1 MKYTKKDLASYNLHL
16 INTDKFK
23 TITMKVVFSSPIKK
37 DEITMRNVLSDLLL
51 QSSKN
56 YESRRELTIK
66 AEELYAADVYNNTQ
80 RIGNYILT
88 SFNLQVLNDKYTE
101 EGNFEEAVNFLSE
114 IIFNPD
120 IKDNAFK
127 EDKLDLVL
135 SNVRVA
141 LESIK
146 EDATNYSLLRLMEA
160 YDKESPVS
168 YRMVGY
174 LEDLDK
180 IKTDTLYEY
189 YKNLIEYDYVDIYIV
204 GDFENNTIQEIIKK
218 YFKFR
223 KVKKTRPSYEI
234 KSKKIRRRR
243 LLAKETID
251 NNQSKLAIAC
261 GISKASKYEIN
272 YPLVL
277 ANIIFGGGPDS
288 KLFKDVREKNSLCY
302 SIYSYPVKLDNLLVI
317 SAGIDKENYQKTLDL
332 TTDLLKEMKKGKFT
346 DKDINIAKEYYNT
359 ACEEVEESEYK
370 IINEYLSQE
379 ILGVEP
385 LEERVKIM
393 NKVTKKD
400 IIKVAKKI
408 EMDTVFLLEGVKKDE
423 RD

>member
-23 TITMKVVFSSPIKK
+23 TITIKVVFSRPIKK
-37 DEITMRNVLSDLLL
+37 DEITMRNVLSDVLL

-66 AEELYAADVYNNTQ
+66 AEELYAADVFNNTQ
-80 RIGNYILT
+80 RIGSYILT

-101 EGNFEEAVNFLSE
+101 DGNFEEAVKFLSE

-120 IKDNAFK
+120 IKNNAFK

-135 SNVRVA
+135 SNVKVA
-141 LESIK
+141 LESLK

-160 YDKESPVS
+160 YDKDSPVS

-174 LEDLDK
+174 LEDIDK

-189 YKNLIEYDYVDIYIV
+189 YQKMIEYDYVDIYVV
-204 GDFENNTIQEIIKK
+204 GDIENNTIQEIMKK

-223 KVKKTRPSYEI
+223 KVKKIKPSYNIEP
-234 KSKKIRRRR
+234 KKTRIRR
-243 LLAKETID
+243 LLAKETIE

-261 GISKASKYEIN
+261 TISKASKYEIN

-277 ANIIFGGGPDS
+277 ANIIYGGGPDS

-302 SIYSYPVKLDNLLVI
+302 SIYSYPVKLDNLLII
-317 SAGIDKENYQKTLDL
+317 SAGIDKENYNKSLEL
-332 TTDLLKEMKKGKFT
+332 TTELLKDMKKGKFT

-393 NKVTKKD
+393 NNVTKKD
-400 IIKVAKKI
+400 IVKVIKNI
-408 EMDTVFLLEGVKKDE
+408 DMDTVFLLEGVKDE

>member
-37 DEITMRNVLSDLLL
+37 DEITIRNVLSDLLL

-101 EGNFEEAVNFLSE
+101 EGNFEEAVKFLSE

-234 KSKKIRRRR
+234 KSKKIRNRR
-243 LLAKETID
+243 LIAKETID

-317 SAGIDKENYQKTLDL
+317 SEGIDKENYQKTLDL

>member
-332 TTDLLKEMKKGKFT
+332 TTDLLKDMKKGKFT

>member
-23 TITMKVVFSSPIKK
+23 TITIKVVFSRPIKK
-37 DEITMRNVLSDLLL
+37 DEITMRNVLSDVLL

-66 AEELYAADVYNNTQ
+66 AEELYAADVFNNTQ

-101 EGNFEEAVNFLSE
+101 DGNFEEAVKFLSE

-120 IKDNAFK
+120 IKNNAFK

-135 SNVRVA
+135 SNVKVA
-141 LESIK
+141 LESLK

-160 YDKESPVS
+160 YDKDSPVS

-174 LEDLDK
+174 LEDIDK

-189 YKNLIEYDYVDIYIV
+189 YQKMIEYDYVDIYVV
-204 GDFENNTIQEIIKK
+204 GDIENNTIQEIMKK

-223 KVKKTRPSYEI
+223 KVKKIKPSYNIEP
-234 KSKKIRRRR
+234 KKTRKRR
-243 LLAKETID
+243 LLAKETIE

-261 GISKASKYEIN
+261 TISKASKYEIN

-277 ANIIFGGGPDS
+277 ANIIYGGGPDS

-302 SIYSYPVKLDNLLVI
+302 SIYSYPVKLDNLLII
-317 SAGIDKENYQKTLDL
+317 SAGIDKENYNKSLEL
-332 TTDLLKEMKKGKFT
+332 TTELLKDMKKGKFT

-393 NKVTKKD
+393 NNVTKKD
-400 IIKVAKKI
+400 IVKVIKKI
-408 EMDTVFLLEGVKKDE
+408 DMDTVFLLEGVKDE

>member
-66 AEELYAADVYNNTQ
+66 AEELYAADIYNNTQ

-101 EGNFEEAVNFLSE
+101 EGNFEEAVKFLSE

-135 SNVRVA
+135 SNVKVA

-168 YRMVGY
+168 FRMVGY
-174 LEDLDK
+174 LDDLDK
-180 IKTDTLYEY
+180 IKTDNLYEY
-189 YKNLIEYDYVDIYIV
+189 YKNLVEYDYVDIYIV

-223 KVKKTRPSYEI
+223 KVKRIRPSYNI
-234 KSKKIRRRR
+234 DSKKIRRRR

-261 GISKASKYEIN
+261 AITKASKYEIN

-277 ANIIFGGGPDS
+277 ANIIYGGGPDS

-332 TTDLLKEMKKGKFT
+332 TTDLLKDMKKGKFT

-408 EMDTVFLLEGVKKDE
+408 EMDTVFLLEGVREDE

>member
-23 TITMKVVFSSPIKK
+23 TITIKVVFSSPIKK

-66 AEELYAADVYNNTQ
+66 AEELYAADIYNNTQ

-88 SFNLQVLNDKYTE
+88 SMNLQVLNDKYTE
-101 EGNFEEAVNFLSE
+101 EGNLEEAIKFLSE

-135 SNVRVA
+135 SNVKVA
-141 LESIK
+141 LESLK

-180 IKTDTLYEY
+180 IKVDNLYEY
-189 YKNLIEYDYVDIYIV
+189 YQKLIEYDYVDIYVV
-204 GDFENNTIQEIIKK
+204 GEFENTTIQEMIKK

-223 KVKKTRPSYEI
+223 KVKKTKTSYDIEP
-234 KSKKIRRRR
+234 KKMRNRR
-243 LLAKETID
+243 LIAKETID

-261 GISKASKYEIN
+261 GIVKASKYEIN

-277 ANIIFGGGPDS
+277 ANIIYGGGPDS

-302 SIYSYPVKLDNLLVI
+302 SIYSYPVKLDNVLVI
-317 SAGIDKENYQKTLDL
+317 SAGIDKENYHKTLEL
-332 TTDLLKEMKKGKFT
+332 TTNLLKDMKKGKFT

-379 ILGVEP
+379 ILGIEP

-408 EMDTVFLLEGVKKDE
+408 EMDTVFLLEGVKEDE

>member
-23 TITMKVVFSSPIKK
+23 TITIKVVFSRPIKK
-37 DEITMRNVLSDLLL
+37 DEITMRNVLSDVLL

-66 AEELYAADVYNNTQ
+66 AEELYAADVFNNTQ
-80 RIGNYILT
+80 RIGSYILT

-101 EGNFEEAVNFLSE
+101 DGNFEEAVKFLSE

-120 IKDNAFK
+120 IKNNAFK

-135 SNVRVA
+135 SNVKVA
-141 LESIK
+141 LESLK

-160 YDKESPVS
+160 YDKDSPVS

-174 LEDLDK
+174 LEDIDK

-189 YKNLIEYDYVDIYIV
+189 YQKMIEYDYVDIYVV
-204 GDFENNTIQEIIKK
+204 GDIENNTIQEIMKK

-223 KVKKTRPSYEI
+223 KVKKIKPSYNIEP
-234 KSKKIRRRR
+234 KKTRKRR
-243 LLAKETID
+243 LLAKETIE

-261 GISKASKYEIN
+261 TISKASKYEIN

-302 SIYSYPVKLDNLLVI
+302 SIYSYPVKLDNLLII
-317 SAGIDKENYQKTLDL
+317 SAGIDKENYNKSLEL
-332 TTDLLKEMKKGKFT
+332 TTELLKDMKKGKFT

-393 NKVTKKD
+393 NNVTKKD
-400 IIKVAKKI
+400 IVKVIKKI
-408 EMDTVFLLEGVKKDE
+408 DMDTVFLLEGVKDE

>member
-23 TITMKVVFSSPIKK
+23 TITIKVVFSRPIKK
-37 DEITMRNVLSDLLL
+37 DEITMRNVLSDVLL

-66 AEELYAADVYNNTQ
+66 AEELYAADVFNNTQ

-101 EGNFEEAVNFLSE
+101 DGNFEEAVKFLSE

-120 IKDNAFK
+120 IKNNAFK

-135 SNVRVA
+135 SNIKVA
-141 LESIK
+141 LESLK

-160 YDKESPVS
+160 YDKDSPVS

-174 LEDLDK
+174 LEDIDK

-189 YKNLIEYDYVDIYIV
+189 YQKMIEYDYVDIYVV
-204 GDFENNTIQEIIKK
+204 GDIENNTIQEIMKK
-218 YFKFR
+218 YFRFR
-223 KVKKTRPSYEI
+223 KVKKIKPSYNIEP
-234 KSKKIRRRR
+234 KKTRKRR
-243 LLAKETID
+243 LLAKETIE

-261 GISKASKYEIN
+261 TISKASKYEIN

-277 ANIIFGGGPDS
+277 ANIIYGGGPDS

-302 SIYSYPVKLDNLLVI
+302 SIYSYPVKLDNLLII
-317 SAGIDKENYQKTLDL
+317 SAGIDKENYNKSLEL
-332 TTDLLKEMKKGKFT
+332 TTELLKDMKKGKFT

-393 NKVTKKD
+393 NNVTKKD
-400 IIKVAKKI
+400 IVKVIKKI
-408 EMDTVFLLEGVKKDE
+408 DMDTVFLLEGVKDE

>member
-23 TITMKVVFSSPIKK
+23 TITIKVVFSRPIKK
-37 DEITMRNVLSDLLL
+37 DEITMRNVLSDVLL

-66 AEELYAADVYNNTQ
+66 AEELYAADVFNNTQ

-101 EGNFEEAVNFLSE
+101 EGNFEEAVKFLSE

-120 IKDNAFK
+120 IKNNAFK

-135 SNVRVA
+135 SNVKVA
-141 LESIK
+141 LESLK

-160 YDKESPVS
+160 YDKDSPVS

-174 LEDLDK
+174 LEDIDK

-189 YKNLIEYDYVDIYIV
+189 YQKMIEYDYVDIYVV
-204 GDFENNTIQEIIKK
+204 GDIENNTIQEIMKK

-223 KVKKTRPSYEI
+223 KVKKIKPSYNIEP
-234 KSKKIRRRR
+234 KKTRKRR
-243 LLAKETID
+243 LLAKETIE

-261 GISKASKYEIN
+261 TISKASKYEIN

-277 ANIIFGGGPDS
+277 ANIIYGGGPDS

-302 SIYSYPVKLDNLLVI
+302 SIYSYPVKLDNLLII
-317 SAGIDKENYQKTLDL
+317 SAGIDKENYNKSLEL
-332 TTDLLKEMKKGKFT
+332 TTELLKDMKKGKFT

-393 NKVTKKD
+393 NNVTKKD
-400 IIKVAKKI
+400 IVKVIKKI
-408 EMDTVFLLEGVKKDE
+408 DMDTVFLLEGVKDE

>member
-56 YESRRELTIK
+56 YESRREQTIK

-101 EGNFEEAVNFLSE
+101 DGNFEEAVKFLSE

-120 IKDNAFK
+120 IKNNAFK

-135 SNVRVA
+135 SNVKVA
-141 LESIK
+141 LESLK

-160 YDKESPVS
+160 YDKDSPVS
-168 YRMVGY
+168 YRMDGY
-174 LEDLDK
+174 LEDIDK

-189 YKNLIEYDYVDIYIV
+189 YQKMIEYDYVDIYVV
-204 GDFENNTIQEIIKK
+204 GDIENNTIQEIMKK

-223 KVKKTRPSYEI
+223 KVKKIKPSY
-234 KSKKIRRRR
+234 
-243 LLAKETID
+243 
-251 NNQSKLAIAC
+251 
-261 GISKASKYEIN
+261 
-272 YPLVL
+272 
-277 ANIIFGGGPDS
+277 NIEP
-288 KLFKDVREKNSLCY
+288 KKNS
-302 SIYSYPVKLDNLLVI
+302 
-317 SAGIDKENYQKTLDL
+317 
-332 TTDLLKEMKKGKFT
+332 
-346 DKDINIAKEYYNT
+346 
-359 ACEEVEESEYK
+359 
-370 IINEYLSQE
+370 
-379 ILGVEP
+379 
-385 LEERVKIM
+385 
-393 NKVTKKD
+393 
-400 IIKVAKKI
+400 
-408 EMDTVFLLEGVKKDE
+408 
-423 RD
+423 

>member
-23 TITMKVVFSSPIKK
+23 TITIKVVFSRPIKK
-37 DEITMRNVLSDLLL
+37 DEITMRNVLSDVLL

-66 AEELYAADVYNNTQ
+66 AEELYAADVFNNTQ
-80 RIGNYILT
+80 RIGSYILT

-101 EGNFEEAVNFLSE
+101 DGNFEEAVKFLSE

-120 IKDNAFK
+120 IKNSAFK

-135 SNVRVA
+135 SNVKVA
-141 LESIK
+141 LESLK

-160 YDKESPVS
+160 YDKDSPVS

-174 LEDLDK
+174 LEDIDK

-189 YKNLIEYDYVDIYIV
+189 YQKMIEYDYVDIYVV
-204 GDFENNTIQEIIKK
+204 GDIENNTIQEIMKK

-223 KVKKTRPSYEI
+223 KVKKIKPSYNIEP
-234 KSKKIRRRR
+234 KKTRKRR
-243 LLAKETID
+243 LLAKETIE

-261 GISKASKYEIN
+261 TISKASKYEIN

-277 ANIIFGGGPDS
+277 ANIIYGGGPDS

-302 SIYSYPVKLDNLLVI
+302 SIYSYPVKLDNLLII
-317 SAGIDKENYQKTLDL
+317 SAGIDKENYNKSLEL
-332 TTDLLKEMKKGKFT
+332 TTELLKDMKKGKFT

-393 NKVTKKD
+393 NNVTKKD
-400 IIKVAKKI
+400 IVKVIKKI
-408 EMDTVFLLEGVKKDE
+408 DMDTVFLLEGVKDE

>member
-1 MKYTKKDLASYNLHL
+1 MKYTKKDLAAYNLHL

-37 DEITMRNVLSDLLL
+37 EEITMRNVLSDILL
-51 QSSKN
+51 QSSKK
-56 YESRRELTIK
+56 YESRRDLTIK
-66 AEELYAADVYNNTQ
+66 AEDLYSADIYNNTQ
-80 RIGNYILT
+80 RLGNYILT
-88 SFNLQVLNDKYTE
+88 SMNLQILNDKYTE
-101 EGNFEEAVNFLSE
+101 DGNFEKAVKFLSE

-120 IKDNAFK
+120 IEKNAFK

-135 SNVRVA
+135 SNVKVA
-141 LESIK
+141 LESLK
-146 EDATNYSLLRLMEA
+146 EDAAHYSLLRLMEA

-168 YRMVGY
+168 FRMVGY

-180 IKTDTLYEY
+180 INTENLYTY
-189 YKNLIEYDYVDIYIV
+189 YQKMIEYDYVDIYVV
-204 GDFENNTIQEIIKK
+204 GDINDNKVLEIIKK

-223 KVKKTRPSYEI
+223 IVKKQRESYELPQI
-234 KSKKIRRRR
+234 KTRSNR
-243 LLAKETID
+243 LLAKETIE

-261 GISKASKYEIN
+261 NISKASKYEIN

-302 SIYSYPVKLDNLLVI
+302 TIYSYPVKLDNLLVI

-332 TTDLLKEMKKGKFT
+332 TTKLLKDMKQGKFK
-346 DKDINIAKEYYNT
+346 DKDILIAKEYYNT
-359 ACEEVEESEYK
+359 ACEEVEESEQK
-370 IINEYLSQE
+370 LINEYLSQE
-379 ILGVEP
+379 ILGQEP
-385 LEERVKIM
+385 LEERIKIM

-400 IIKVAKKI
+400 IIKIMKKI
-408 EMDTVFLLEGVKKDE
+408 DMDTIFLLEGVKDE

>member
-23 TITMKVVFSSPIKK
+23 TITIKVLFSRPIKK
-37 DEITMRNVLSDLLL
+37 DEITMRNVLSDVLL

-66 AEELYAADVYNNTQ
+66 AEELYAADVFNNTQ

-101 EGNFEEAVNFLSE
+101 EGNFEEAVKFLSE

-120 IKDNAFK
+120 IKNNAFK

-135 SNVRVA
+135 SNVKVA
-141 LESIK
+141 LESLK

-160 YDKESPVS
+160 YDKDSPVS

-174 LEDLDK
+174 LEDIDK
-180 IKTDTLYEY
+180 IKIDTLYEY
-189 YKNLIEYDYVDIYIV
+189 YQKMIEYDYVDIYVV
-204 GDFENNTIQEIIKK
+204 GDIENNTIQEIMKK

-223 KVKKTRPSYEI
+223 KVKKIKPSYNIEP
-234 KSKKIRRRR
+234 KKTRKRR
-243 LLAKETID
+243 LLAKETIE

-261 GISKASKYEIN
+261 TISKASKYEIN

-277 ANIIFGGGPDS
+277 ANIIYGGGPDS

-302 SIYSYPVKLDNLLVI
+302 SIYSYPVKLDNLLII
-317 SAGIDKENYQKTLDL
+317 SAGIDKENYNKSLEL
-332 TTDLLKEMKKGKFT
+332 TTELLKDMKKGKFT

-393 NKVTKKD
+393 NNVTKKD
-400 IIKVAKKI
+400 IVKVIKKI
-408 EMDTVFLLEGVKKDE
+408 DMDTVFLLEGVKDE

>member
-23 TITMKVVFSSPIKK
+23 TITIKVVFSRPIKK
-37 DEITMRNVLSDLLL
+37 DEITMRNVLSDVLL

-66 AEELYAADVYNNTQ
+66 AEELYATDVFNNTQ

-101 EGNFEEAVNFLSE
+101 DGNFEEAVKFLSE

-120 IKDNAFK
+120 IKNNAFK

-135 SNVRVA
+135 SNVKVA
-141 LESIK
+141 LESLK

-160 YDKESPVS
+160 YDKDSPVS

-174 LEDLDK
+174 LEDIDK

-189 YKNLIEYDYVDIYIV
+189 YQKMIEYDYVDIYVV
-204 GDFENNTIQEIIKK
+204 GDIENNTIQEIMKK

-223 KVKKTRPSYEI
+223 KVKKIKPSYNIEP
-234 KSKKIRRRR
+234 KKTRKRR
-243 LLAKETID
+243 LLAKETIE

-261 GISKASKYEIN
+261 TISKASKYEIN

-277 ANIIFGGGPDS
+277 ANIIYGGGPDS

-302 SIYSYPVKLDNLLVI
+302 SIYSYPVKLDNLLII
-317 SAGIDKENYQKTLDL
+317 SAGIDKENYNKSLEL
-332 TTDLLKEMKKGKFT
+332 TTELLKDMKKGKFT

-393 NKVTKKD
+393 NNVTKKD
-400 IIKVAKKI
+400 IVKVIKKI
-408 EMDTVFLLEGVKKDE
+408 DMDTVFLLEGVKDE

>member
-23 TITMKVVFSSPIKK
+23 TITIKVVFSRPIKK
-37 DEITMRNVLSDLLL
+37 DEITMRNVLSDVLL

-66 AEELYAADVYNNTQ
+66 AEELYAADVFNNTQ

-101 EGNFEEAVNFLSE
+101 DGNFEEAVKFLSE

-120 IKDNAFK
+120 IKNNAFK

-135 SNVRVA
+135 SNVKVA
-141 LESIK
+141 LESLK

-160 YDKESPVS
+160 YDKDSPVS

-174 LEDLDK
+174 LEDIDK
-180 IKTDTLYEY
+180 IKTDNLYEY
-189 YKNLIEYDYVDIYIV
+189 YQKMIEYDYVDIYVV
-204 GDFENNTIQEIIKK
+204 GDIENNTIQEIMKK

-223 KVKKTRPSYEI
+223 KVKKIKPSYNIEP
-234 KSKKIRRRR
+234 KKTRKRR
-243 LLAKETID
+243 LLAKETIE

-261 GISKASKYEIN
+261 TISKASKYEIN

-277 ANIIFGGGPDS
+277 ANIIYGGGPDS

-302 SIYSYPVKLDNLLVI
+302 SIYSYPVKLDNLLII
-317 SAGIDKENYQKTLDL
+317 SAGIDKENYNKSLEL
-332 TTDLLKEMKKGKFT
+332 TTELLKDMKKGKFT

-393 NKVTKKD
+393 NNVTKKD
-400 IIKVAKKI
+400 IVKVIKKI
-408 EMDTVFLLEGVKKDE
+408 DMDTVFLLEGVKDE

>member
-66 AEELYAADVYNNTQ
+66 AEELYAADIYNNTQ

-101 EGNFEEAVNFLSE
+101 EGNFEEAVKFLSE

-135 SNVRVA
+135 SNVKVA

-168 YRMVGY
+168 FRMVGY
-174 LEDLDK
+174 LDDLDK
-180 IKTDTLYEY
+180 IKTDNLYEY
-189 YKNLIEYDYVDIYIV
+189 YKKLIEYDYVDIYIV

-223 KVKKTRPSYEI
+223 KVKRIRPSYNI
-234 KSKKIRRRR
+234 DSKKIRRRR

-261 GISKASKYEIN
+261 AITKASKYEIN

-277 ANIIFGGGPDS
+277 ANIIYGGGPDS

-332 TTDLLKEMKKGKFT
+332 TTGLLKDMKKGKFT

-408 EMDTVFLLEGVKKDE
+408 EMDTVFLLEGVREDE

>member
-23 TITMKVVFSSPIKK
+23 TITIKVVFSSPIKK

-66 AEELYAADVYNNTQ
+66 AEELYAADIYNNTQ

-88 SFNLQVLNDKYTE
+88 SMNLQVLNDKYTE
-101 EGNFEEAVNFLSE
+101 EGNLEEAIKFLSE

-135 SNVRVA
+135 SNVKVA
-141 LESIK
+141 LESLK

-180 IKTDTLYEY
+180 IKVDNLYEY
-189 YKNLIEYDYVDIYIV
+189 YQKLIEYDYVDIYVV
-204 GDFENNTIQEIIKK
+204 GEFENTTIQEMIKK

-223 KVKKTRPSYEI
+223 KVKKTKTSYDIEP
-234 KSKKIRRRR
+234 KKMRNRR
-243 LLAKETID
+243 LIAKETID

-261 GISKASKYEIN
+261 GIVKASKYEIN

-277 ANIIFGGGPDS
+277 ANIIYGGGPDS

-302 SIYSYPVKLDNLLVI
+302 SIYSYPVKLDNVLVI
-317 SAGIDKENYQKTLDL
+317 SAGIDKENYHKTLEL
-332 TTDLLKEMKKGKFT
+332 TTNLLKDMKKGKFT

-379 ILGVEP
+379 ILGIEP

-400 IIKVAKKI
+400 IVKVAKKI
-408 EMDTVFLLEGVKKDE
+408 EMDTVFLLEGVKEDE

>member
-23 TITMKVVFSSPIKK
+23 TITIKVVFSRPIKK
-37 DEITMRNVLSDLLL
+37 DEITMRNVLSDVLL

-66 AEELYAADVYNNTQ
+66 AEELYAADVFNNTQ

-101 EGNFEEAVNFLSE
+101 DGNFEEAVKFLSE

-120 IKDNAFK
+120 IKNNAFK

-135 SNVRVA
+135 SNVKVA
-141 LESIK
+141 LESLK

-160 YDKESPVS
+160 YDKDSPVS

-174 LEDLDK
+174 LEDIDK

-189 YKNLIEYDYVDIYIV
+189 YQKMIEYDYVDIYVV
-204 GDFENNTIQEIIKK
+204 GDIENNTIQEIMKK

-223 KVKKTRPSYEI
+223 KLKKIKPSYNIEPKKTR
-234 KSKKIRRRR
+234 KRR
-243 LLAKETID
+243 LLAKETIE

-261 GISKASKYEIN
+261 TISKASKYEIN

-277 ANIIFGGGPDS
+277 ANIIYGGGPDS

-302 SIYSYPVKLDNLLVI
+302 SIYSYPVKLDNLLII
-317 SAGIDKENYQKTLDL
+317 SAGIDKENYNKSLEL
-332 TTDLLKEMKKGKFT
+332 TTELLKDMKKGKFT

-393 NKVTKKD
+393 NNVTKKD
-400 IIKVAKKI
+400 IVKVIKKI
-408 EMDTVFLLEGVKKDE
+408 DMDTVFLLEGVKDE

>member
-66 AEELYAADVYNNTQ
+66 AEELYAADIYNNTQ

-101 EGNFEEAVNFLSE
+101 EGNFEEAIKFLSE

-120 IKDNAFK
+120 IKDNGFK

-135 SNVRVA
+135 SNVKVA

-168 YRMVGY
+168 FRMVGY
-174 LEDLDK
+174 LDDLDK
-180 IKTDTLYEY
+180 IKTDNLYEY
-189 YKNLIEYDYVDIYIV
+189 YKNFIEYDYVDIYIV

-223 KVKKTRPSYEI
+223 KVKRIRPSYNI
-234 KSKKIRRRR
+234 DSKKIRRRR

-261 GISKASKYEIN
+261 AITKASKYEIN

-277 ANIIFGGGPDS
+277 ANIIYGGGPDS

-317 SAGIDKENYQKTLDL
+317 SAGIDKENYQKALDL
-332 TTDLLKEMKKGKFT
+332 TTDLLKNMKKGKFT

-379 ILGVEP
+379 IHGVEP

-408 EMDTVFLLEGVKKDE
+408 EMDTVFLLEGVREDE

>member
-37 DEITMRNVLSDLLL
+37 EEITMRNVLSDILL
-51 QSSKN
+51 QSSKK
-56 YESRRELTIK
+56 YESRRDLTIK
-66 AEELYAADVYNNTQ
+66 AEDLYAADIYNNTQ
-80 RIGNYILT
+80 RLGNYILT
-88 SFNLQVLNDKYTE
+88 SINLQVLNDKYTE
-101 EGNFEEAVNFLSE
+101 EGNFEEAVKFLSE

-120 IKDNAFK
+120 VENNSFK

-135 SNVRVA
+135 SNVKVA
-141 LESIK
+141 LESLK

-160 YDKESPVS
+160 YDKDSPIS

-174 LEDLDK
+174 LEDIDK
-180 IKTDTLYEY
+180 INTENLFDY
-189 YKNLIEYDYVDIYIV
+189 YQKMIEYDYVDIYVV
-204 GDFENNTIQEIIKK
+204 GDINDNNVMEIIKK

-223 KVKKTRPSYEI
+223 IVKKQKTSYELNPKKTRS
-234 KSKKIRRRR
+234 SR
-243 LLAKETID
+243 LIAKETIE

-261 GISKASKYEIN
+261 NIKKASKYEIN

-302 SIYSYPVKLDNLLVI
+302 SIYSYPVKLDNMLVI

-332 TTDLLKEMKKGKFT
+332 TTNLLKEMKQGKFKE
-346 DKDINIAKEYYNT
+346 KDISIAKEYYNT
-359 ACEEVEESEYK
+359 ACEEIEESEQK
-370 IINEYLSQE
+370 LINEYLSQE
-379 ILGVEP
+379 ILGIEP

-393 NKVTKKD
+393 NNVTKKD
-400 IIKVAKKI
+400 IVKVIKKV
-408 EMDTVFLLEGVKKDE
+408 EMDTIFLLEGVKDE

>member
-16 INTDKFK
+16 FNTDKFK

-56 YESRRELTIK
+56 YESRRELNIK

-379 ILGVEP
+379 ILGIEP

-400 IIKVAKKI
+400 IIKVTKKI
-408 EMDTVFLLEGVKKDE
+408 EMDTVFLLEGVREDE
-423 RD
+423 

>member
-23 TITMKVVFSSPIKK
+23 TITIKVVFSRPIKK
-37 DEITMRNVLSDLLL
+37 DEITMRNVLSDVLL

-66 AEELYAADVYNNTQ
+66 AEELYAADVFNNTQ

-101 EGNFEEAVNFLSE
+101 DGNFEEAVKFLSE

-120 IKDNAFK
+120 IKNNAFK

-135 SNVRVA
+135 SNVKVA
-141 LESIK
+141 LESLK
-146 EDATNYSLLRLMEA
+146 EDATYFSILTLMEA
-160 YDKESPVS
+160 YDKDSPVS

-174 LEDLDK
+174 LEDIDK

-189 YKNLIEYDYVDIYIV
+189 YQKMIEYDYVDIYVV
-204 GDFENNTIQEIIKK
+204 GDIENNTIQEIMKK

-223 KVKKTRPSYEI
+223 KVKKIKPSYNIEP
-234 KSKKIRRRR
+234 KKTRKRR
-243 LLAKETID
+243 LLAKETIE

-261 GISKASKYEIN
+261 TISKASKYEIN

-277 ANIIFGGGPDS
+277 ANIIYGGGPDS

-302 SIYSYPVKLDNLLVI
+302 SIYSYPVKLDNLLII
-317 SAGIDKENYQKTLDL
+317 SAGIDKENYNKSLEL
-332 TTDLLKEMKKGKFT
+332 TTELLKDMKKGKFT

-393 NKVTKKD
+393 NNVTKKD
-400 IIKVAKKI
+400 IVKVIKKI
-408 EMDTVFLLEGVKKDE
+408 DMDTVFLLEGVKDE